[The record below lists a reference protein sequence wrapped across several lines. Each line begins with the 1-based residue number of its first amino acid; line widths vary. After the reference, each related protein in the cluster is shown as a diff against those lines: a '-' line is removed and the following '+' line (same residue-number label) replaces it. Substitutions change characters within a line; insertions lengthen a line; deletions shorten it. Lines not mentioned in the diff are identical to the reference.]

1 MVVKDR
7 LYYTKMS
14 PLIKLNDVKGAPAG
28 TTTHTRPFMSS
39 RDHGQR
45 NKGRHLCLVSG
56 HPMFP
61 LASLW
66 VKVDGCVC
74 LLSCICS
81 TTNLLKEGS
90 EVNMHIQKAV
100 LKDIS
105 VMASDF
111 KHTSGLRGLLH

>member
-1 MVVKDR
+1 MISIFKIQLMVVKNR

-45 NKGRHLCLVSG
+45 NKGRHLCLVSN

-66 VKVDGCVC
+66 VKVDGSALMIVDGNYGDVKLKIRWICGMIHSLTVEC
-74 LLSCICS
+74 LLV
-81 TTNLLKEGS
+81 E
-90 EVNMHIQKAV
+90 
-100 LKDIS
+100 
-105 VMASDF
+105 
-111 KHTSGLRGLLH
+111 LHL